1 MVQPN
6 TARRHTL
13 AGNTLRE
20 TTNPKIHKAG
30 VLLPWIA
37 EKCNEVKNV
46 LGSNPESEV
55 SSFLCASLCCSVS
68 GYEKE
73 HEREREKARIAGEV
87 TSNRVCTINCEARTI
102 AIFSLDL
109 MFCCGVKGSCE
120 TIFSF
125 LTCGGINLR
134 QFPSSRVSFHMA
146 TYMNFVSF
154 EALQILPTENR
165 IFLRLK
171 R

>member
-1 MVQPN
+1 
-6 TARRHTL
+6 
-13 AGNTLRE
+13 
-20 TTNPKIHKAG
+20 

-37 EKCNEVKNV
+37 ENCNEVKNV
-46 LGSNPESEV
+46 LGWNPESEV

-68 GYEKE
+68 WYEKE

-87 TSNRVCTINCEARTI
+87 TSDRVCGINCEAKTI
-102 AIFSLDL
+102 AIFALYL
-109 MFCCGVKGSCE
+109 MFCCDVKDSCE

-165 IFLRLK
+165 NLLRLRGK
-171 R
+171 EKSWHWLSVP